1 MAIQSDQIR
10 ETLFVGADAKS
21 FRPIA
26 LVAAFA
32 VVATNWLLGGRWLRI
47 LIGLG
52 VVASTCLILP
62 ARLPSDRIRLTIM
75 RILRAAYAWP
85 LWLRLGCGVL
95 LILAVSVLTNSTRLP
110 VGSEFNL
117 YLVPI
122 FLSSLLF
129 GLPVAVATW
138 LLSFSV
144 AYYYLIPP
152 KYSFEVLSLKDF
164 ALTIGYFYLGLLAL
178 AIPALVRA
186 SSAAFRR
193 S

>member
-10 ETLFVGADAKS
+10 ETLFVGADARS

-32 VVATNWLLGGRWLRI
+32 VVATNWLLGGRWLSI

-52 VVASTCLILP
+52 VVAATCLILP
-62 ARLPSDRIRLTIM
+62 ARLPSDRVRLTIM
-75 RILRAAYAWP
+75 RILQVAHAWP

-95 LILAVSVLTNSTRLP
+95 FVLAGSLLASSTRLP

-138 LLSFSV
+138 LLSFAV

-152 KYSFEVLSLKDF
+152 QYSFQILSLKDF

-193 S
+193 N